1 MHLIQTDSR
10 RLTGPNLLSDRAGAV
25 LDVLVP
31 DQHAAPA
38 IAAWQAAARRLL
50 DAVGWQREQL
60 HVRRFPGGAS
70 LAITAPIDS
79 LHAATEVNEDALA
92 AANAALAGLPPP
104 DTDGTTARLR
114 QLIAAEQRP
123 RVLALSHA
131 AADRGVTFLLDENLV
146 SVGTGTGAH
155 WWPLPETPAAGTVP
169 WNRVH
174 DVPVALVTG
183 ANGKTTTVRLVA
195 ALLEAAGRVPGYCCS
210 DSVTVGHEVLE
221 RGDWS
226 GPGGARLLLRDR
238 RVEAAVLEAA
248 RGGILRRGLAV
259 ARADAAIITN
269 IAEDHFGE
277 FGVFDLHSLAR
288 SKLVVRRA
296 LGPGRPL
303 VLNADDPILVELAP
317 RDEVP
322 IAWFT
327 LEPPS
332 PLLRAHLEAG
342 GEAAFLDRGQ
352 LVLARGARRITL
364 AAVDELPITL
374 GGAAR
379 HNIANA
385 LGAAVLASHLGV
397 SPAHI
402 ARGLRDF
409 GGGPGENPG
418 RLNLFSLGGVTA
430 VADFAHNPHG
440 MAALVAS
447 AATLPA
453 TRRLVILGQAG
464 DRDDQALRD
473 LARSAW
479 AFRPD
484 RIVLKEMESYRRG
497 RAPGEITGIMREEF
511 LRAGAAPESISTAAS
526 EYAAVTEALDWA
538 RPGDLLLLPVHSE
551 RTRVLALLKSLVDQG
566 WQPGS
571 RLP

>member
-25 LDVLVP
+25 LDVIVP
-31 DQHAAPA
+31 EQHAEPA
-38 IAAWQAAARRLL
+38 IAAWQAAVRQLL

-60 HVRRFPGGAS
+60 HVHRFPGGAS
-70 LAITAPIDS
+70 LAITAPIDT
-79 LHAATEVNEDALA
+79 LNAATEVNEDALA

-104 DTDGTTARLR
+104 DRDGTAARLR
-114 QLIAAEQRP
+114 QLIAAEQQP
-123 RVLALSHA
+123 RVLALSQA
-131 AADRGVTFLLDENLV
+131 AAERRVTFLVDDALV

-155 WWPLPETPAAGTVP
+155 WWPLAPAVETVP
-169 WNRVH
+169 WSRVH

-195 ALLEAAGRVPGYCCS
+195 GLLEAAGRVPGYCCS
-210 DSVTVGHEVLE
+210 DSVTVGHETLE

-259 ARADAAIITN
+259 SRADAAIITN

-296 LGPGRPL
+296 LGPSRPL
-303 VLNADDPILVELAP
+303 VLNADDPTLVELAP
-317 RDEVP
+317 QGEVP
-322 IAWFT
+322 IVWFT

-332 PLLRAHLEAG
+332 PLVRAHLEAG
-342 GEAAFLDRGQ
+342 GDAALLDAGQ
-352 LVLARGARRITL
+352 LVLARGARRIAL
-364 AAVDELPITL
+364 AAVDELPIAL
-374 GGAAR
+374 GGVAR

-385 LGAAVLASHLGV
+385 LGAAALASYLGV
-397 SPAHI
+397 PPAQI
-402 ARGLRDF
+402 AQGLRDF

-447 AATLPA
+447 AAALPA
-453 TRRLVILGQAG
+453 VRRLVILGQAG
-464 DRDDQALRD
+464 DRDDRALRD

-479 AFRPD
+479 AFHPD
-484 RIVLKEMESYRRG
+484 RIVLKEMDNYLRG

-511 LRAGAAPESISTAAS
+511 LRAGTRPEIITTAPS
-526 EYAAVTEALDWA
+526 EYDAVIEALTWA

-551 RTRVLALLKSLVDQG
+551 RTRVLALLERLRQVG
-566 WQPGS
+566 WQPGTS
-571 RLP
+571 LPA